1 MMALSE
7 LQAMRQFGL
16 KGGMGNGSS
25 ASSQFLSKENL
36 KALNQLKRDAGR
48 FRSSR
53 SSYGGGVY
61 DKDDYGDFEYE

>member
-1 MMALSE
+1 VSE
-7 LQAMRQFGL
+7 GECVRFAVVYL
-16 KGGMGNGSS
+16 GMGNGSS

-61 DKDDYGDFEYE
+61 DKGDYGDFEYE